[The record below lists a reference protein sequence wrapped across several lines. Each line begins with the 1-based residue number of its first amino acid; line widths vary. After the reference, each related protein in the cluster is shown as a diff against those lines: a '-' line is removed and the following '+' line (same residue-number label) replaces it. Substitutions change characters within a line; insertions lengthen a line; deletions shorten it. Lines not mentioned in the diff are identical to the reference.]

1 MSRPGSFEE
10 FYASTHD
17 RLVGQLFVATG
28 ALEEAQD
35 VVQEAFARA
44 WVRWGQLQHF
54 AAPEAWVRR
63 VALNLSASGF
73 RRARRGL
80 AARARMA
87 STPVVAG
94 MSSEGVELAEALRGL
109 PVRYR
114 QVLVLHHV
122 VDLSVEEVARQL
134 GVPVG
139 TVKTRLVRGRAA
151 LARRMADSEEAAH
164 ASR

>member
-1 MSRPGSFEE
+1 MGRPGSFEE

-28 ALEEAQD
+28 VLEEAQD

-44 WVRWGQLQHF
+44 WVRWGQVQHF

-80 AARARMA
+80 AARPRMVMP
-87 STPVVAG
+87 TVAG
-94 MSSEGVELAEALRGL
+94 LSSEGVELAEALRGL

-122 VDLSVEEVARQL
+122 ADLPVAEVARQL
-134 GVPVG
+134 GVPEG
-139 TVKTRLVRGRAA
+139 TVKTRLARGRAA
-151 LARRMADSEEAAH
+151 LTRRMAESEEAAH
-164 ASR
+164 ARR

>member
-1 MSRPGSFEE
+1 MSQPSSFEE

-28 ALEEAQD
+28 VLEEAQD

-44 WVRWGQLQHF
+44 WARWGQVRQF
-54 AAPEAWVRR
+54 DAPEAWVRR

-80 AARARMA
+80 AARARLTMPDA
-87 STPVVAG
+87 VG

-109 PVRYR
+109 PLRYR

-122 VDLSVEEVARQL
+122 VDLPVAEVARQL
-134 GVPVG
+134 GLPAG
-139 TVKTRLVRGRAA
+139 TVKTRLARGRAA
-151 LARRMADSEEAAH
+151 LARRMAESEEAAH
-164 ASR
+164 ARR

>member
-1 MSRPGSFEE
+1 MSRPDSFEE

-28 ALEEAQD
+28 VLEEAQD

-44 WVRWGQLQHF
+44 WVRWGQVRHF

-87 STPVVAG
+87 MPDVVG
-94 MSSEGVELAEALRGL
+94 MSSEAVELAEALRGL

-122 VDLSVEEVARQL
+122 VDLPVAEVARQL
-134 GVPVG
+134 GVPAG
-139 TVKTRLVRGRAA
+139 TVKTRLARGRAA
-151 LARRMADSEEAAH
+151 LARRMAENEEAAH